1 MIDSPALA
9 QAIENAVDRRISAGA
24 YEVRLSD
31 DGKLYWIEQRQGKVV
46 RYDTEPGTN
55 FWQRAGLR
63 FVSVLPI
70 EWLL

>member
-1 MIDSPALA
+1 MQSIAGFPPALTKFGCLMTGSFTG
-9 QAIENAVDRRISAGA
+9 ER
-24 YEVRLSD
+24 
-31 DGKLYWIEQRQGKVV
+31 RQGKVV